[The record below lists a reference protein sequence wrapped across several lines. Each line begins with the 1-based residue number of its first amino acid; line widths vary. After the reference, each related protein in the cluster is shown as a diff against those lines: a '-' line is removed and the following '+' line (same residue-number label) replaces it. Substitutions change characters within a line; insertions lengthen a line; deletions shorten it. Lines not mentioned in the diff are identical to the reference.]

1 MSMPRE
7 EKIKKMNNNMERI
20 SNLFNEERVLE
31 RFKPNGKKANNER
44 GDLLKELSNLTSYP
58 LGRILAKTAHLKNI
72 KDYYYLLSVIKDDV
86 RTGRKSSHKHALNS
100 SLFMEK

>member
-1 MSMPRE
+1 
-7 EKIKKMNNNMERI
+7 MELLR
-20 SNLFNEERVLE
+20 NLFQEERVME

-44 GDLLKELSNLTSYP
+44 GDLLKELATLTGYP

-86 RTGRKSSHKHALNS
+86 RTGRKSSYKHALNS
-100 SLFMEK
+100 ALWVK